1 LGGMEGAWKMRTQI
15 IRLAMGILFFSVVAL
30 GCAPSPVYQVKYDYV
45 VPESAEGKEC
55 TQQCEAT
62 KIQCEEVISKELEKE
77 RLSLQ
82 RAYQQCLLSQSAAR
96 SPILCTDQSQLIQ
109 VNYSNCLPDYNRC
122 FERCGGRV
130 TEKNI
135 CVRNCG

>member
-1 LGGMEGAWKMRTQI
+1 MGDVSKMRRQI
-15 IRLAMGILFFSVVAL
+15 IGVAIDSFFFLVFVL
-30 GCAPSPVYQVKYDYV
+30 GCAPSPVYQVKYDYFA
-45 VPESAEGKEC
+45 PESADGKGC
-55 TQQCEAT
+55 TQECEAT
-62 KIQCEEVISKELEKE
+62 KIQCEEVINKELEQE
-77 RLSLQ
+77 RSRLQ
-82 RAYQQCLLSQSAAR
+82 RAYQQCLLSQSSTR

-130 TEKNI
+130 EKKDV